1 MPTRFIYCLLA
12 LFFLSLSA
20 YSTAAENKA
29 STKPGPKAAPVV
41 AGQAVRGQMPIV
53 LPAIGTVEASEVVEI
68 KTRITGLLRA
78 VHFKEGQD
86 VRQGAPLFSLDC
98 RDLEAALRAA
108 RADLDRSRAQLAKA
122 GEDKRRYDDLLR
134 QGIISKDQQ
143 ETTATALSALQAEI
157 RAGEAAVEAAR
168 VELSF
173 AEIRS
178 PITGRTGV
186 LQAHAGNMIKANADT
201 PMVVISKVEPV
212 HVRFAVPEA
221 HLRAIMAG
229 QAVRPL
235 VVRAKPAGAPQAVAG
250 ELYFIDSA
258 VDAGTGTI
266 ALKARFANTARTLW
280 PGQFTDVTLDVGGL
294 EDVVLVPVQA
304 VMPGAEGE
312 FVYVIRP
319 DKTVD
324 YRLVKTGQSHDGL
337 VVVTSGLEGGESVVL
352 EGHLRLTPG
361 AAVTIRPQKGDD
373 SGPAAT
379 GEGGARQ

>member
-1 MPTRFIYCLLA
+1 MPSRFIHCLLA
-12 LFFLSLSA
+12 LLFLSLS
-20 YSTAAENKA
+20 SSPTAAENKVGA
-29 STKPGPKAAPVV
+29 KPEPKAAPVV
-41 AGQAVRGQMPIV
+41 AGQAVRGRMPIV
-53 LPAIGTVEASEVVEI
+53 LSAIGTVEASELVEI
-68 KTRITGLLRA
+68 KTRISGLLRA
-78 VHFKEGQD
+78 VHFEEGQD
-86 VRQGAPLFSLDC
+86 VRQGDPLFSLDA
-98 RDLEAALRAA
+98 RDLEADLRAA

-122 GEDKRRYDDLLR
+122 EEDKRRYDDLLR

-157 RAGEAAVEAAR
+157 RAAEAAVEAAR

-178 PITGRTGV
+178 PISGRTGA

-221 HLRAIMAG
+221 HLPAIVAG
-229 QAVRPL
+229 QAVSPL
-235 VVRAKPAGAPQAVAG
+235 VVRAKPAGATLAVAG

-266 ALKARFANTARTLW
+266 ALKARFANAARTLW
-280 PGQFTDVTLDVGGL
+280 PGQFTDVALDVGGL

-312 FVYVIRP
+312 FVYVIRT

-324 YRLVKTGQSHDGL
+324 YRLVKTGPRHEGQ